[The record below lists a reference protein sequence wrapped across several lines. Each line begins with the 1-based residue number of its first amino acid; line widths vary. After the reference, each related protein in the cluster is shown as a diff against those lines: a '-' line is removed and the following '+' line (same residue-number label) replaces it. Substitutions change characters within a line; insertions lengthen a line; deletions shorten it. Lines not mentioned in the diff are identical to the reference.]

1 MIKTYK
7 ILSALL
13 SYPGDELKE
22 FLPEVTG
29 ILKEEALLKDPY
41 INGIADFANYYRN
54 TGVIEWQEQF
64 VQLFD
69 FSRSVSLH
77 LFEHVHGD
85 SRDRG
90 QAMVDLADEYAK
102 EGLQMKNGE
111 LPDYLPVF
119 LEYLSL
125 LDQQKAAEMLAE
137 PVHIIAAI
145 QQRLEEKDQ
154 PYKYIFEALISLS
167 AKKVAKEAVE
177 NIIKNQKP
185 MDFDKEYE
193 EEPVRFG
200 GADNPCN
207 SCNQ

>member
-22 FLPEVTG
+22 FLPEVKD
-29 ILKEEALLKDPY
+29 ILQEEALLKEPY
-41 INGIADFANYYRN
+41 IKGINEFVAYY
-54 TGVIEWQEQF
+54 TKSGLIEWQEQY

-102 EGLQMKNGE
+102 EGLQMKQGE

-125 LDQQKAAEMLAE
+125 LDKTKAEEMLAE

-145 QQRLEEKDQ
+145 HQRLKEKDQ
-154 PYKYIFEALISLS
+154 PYAYLFEALISLS
-167 AKKVAKEAVE
+167 GKRAAKEAVE

-193 EEPVRFG
+193 EEPVKFG
-200 GADNPCN
+200 GAENPCN
-207 SCNQ
+207 SCNH